1 MELMPV
7 TQTREITPAQR
18 LDSLRYAI
26 RDLACLADDL
36 VRQGKKVL
44 CLNIGDPN
52 AFDFATPAHIVEAV
66 YRAMRENKNGYA
78 PSPGVAVA
86 REAIRREAA
95 RKRISTVEDVFVTN
109 GASEAVDVCLT
120 ALLNPGESVLTPS
133 PEYPLYSAILA
144 KTGARTNTYDLNEE
158 DGWQPDLEDMRRKI
172 DSRTRALVLINPN
185 NPTGSICTRPMLE
198 QIAELARRHNL
209 LILADEIYDK
219 LILEGGELISIAA
232 VAPDVPVLTLGG
244 LSKNYLAPGW
254 RIGWVV
260 VSGDRIALKPYLE
273 AAHKLLRARLSANHP
288 EQYAIPAALE
298 GPQDHLGEAI
308 GKLRARRDV
317 TLRAGR
323 SIPGFHC
330 VPPRG
335 AFYAFPRIEIPEP
348 DEVFVKELLVQ
359 KQILVVHGSGF
370 GEKPGTK
377 HFRAVFLPP
386 EDTLREAFAAI
397 ADFVRER
404 YGESDFR

>member
-1 MELMPV
+1 MSV
-7 TQTREITPAQR
+7 TQTREITPAER

-52 AFDFATPAHIVEAV
+52 AFDFVTPAPIVEAV
-66 YRAMRENKNGYA
+66 YRAMRDNKNGYA

-95 RKRISTVEDVFVTN
+95 RKGISTVEDVFVTN
-109 GASEAVDVCLT
+109 GASEAVDICIT
-120 ALLNPGESVLTPS
+120 ALLNPGESVLTPR

-144 KTGARTNTYDLNEE
+144 KTGARTNSYDLNED

-185 NPTGSICTRPMLE
+185 NPTGSICTRQMLE

-209 LILADEIYDK
+209 LIIADEIYDK
-219 LILEGGELISIAA
+219 LILDGSQHISIAA
-232 VAPDVPVLTLGG
+232 VAPDVPTLTLGG

-260 VSGDRIALKPYLE
+260 VSGDGVALKPYVE

-298 GPQDHLGEAI
+298 GSQDYLREVI
-308 GKLRARRDV
+308 SKLRARRDV
-317 TLRAGR
+317 TVGACQ
-323 SIPGFHC
+323 SIPGIHC

-335 AFYAFPRIEIPEP
+335 AFYAFPRIDIPEP

-359 KQILVVHGSGF
+359 KHILLVHGSGF
-370 GEKPGTK
+370 GEKAGTR

-386 EDTLREAFAAI
+386 EETLCQAYAAI
-397 ADFVRER
+397 GDFVRER
-404 YGESDFR
+404 YPERDFR

>member
-1 MELMPV
+1 MSV
-7 TQTREITPAQR
+7 IQTREITPAER
-18 LDSLRYAI
+18 LEKLRYAI

-78 PSPGVAVA
+78 PSLGVEVA

-95 RKRISTVEDVFVTN
+95 RKGISTVEDVFVTN
-109 GASEAVDVCLT
+109 GASEAVDICLT

-144 KTGARTNTYDLNEE
+144 KTGARTSSYHLNEE
-158 DGWQPDLEDMRRKI
+158 DGWQPDLEDMRRQI

-209 LILADEIYDK
+209 LIIADEIYDK
-219 LILEGGELISIAA
+219 LILDDSEHLSLAA
-232 VAPDVPVLTLGG
+232 VAGDVPVLTLGG

-260 VSGDRIALKPYLE
+260 VSGDPVALKPYL
-273 AAHKLLRARLSANHP
+273 ASAHKLLRARLSANHP
-288 EQYAIPAALE
+288 EQYAIPAALD
-298 GPQDHLGEAI
+298 GPQDFLAEVI
-308 GKLRARRDV
+308 LKLRARRDLI
-317 TLRAGR
+317 LRACQ

-335 AFYAFPRIEIPEP
+335 AFYAFPRIEVPEA
-348 DEVFVKELLVQ
+348 DEVFVKELLVE
-359 KQILVVHGSGF
+359 KQILVVHGAGF
-370 GEKPGTK
+370 GQKPGSK

-386 EDTLREAFAAI
+386 EETLRQAFAGI
-397 ADFVRER
+397 ADFVRQR
-404 YGESDFR
+404 YTQRA